1 MPRLAGAFFCPRFAA
16 TFFCT
21 VAAMSGKAP
30 ESCTLGKHQAQW
42 LPDGDSAYAAMS
54 ALIDGA
60 HELVCLESYLVRCTA
75 PAPGAGANVGAGEHA
90 TASAS
95 DDPAARVLAALLRA
109 CARGVQVRVLYDAF
123 GSEGLPADF
132 FAPLLAAGGEVR
144 VFSAARRLR
153 LSCRDH
159 RKLLV
164 CDQRA
169 AIVGGINIAPE
180 YAGDGITHGWRDLA
194 LQIEGPVVAALAA
207 SFAAMYAL
215 APVSAAAISAFRRL
229 VRATAL
235 GGGAVRLLNSGPGW
249 PHGRLRHALRADLQ
263 RAREVHCMAAYFL
276 PPAGIRRALRRVRQR
291 GGAVTLLL
299 GALSDVPVARY
310 AAEHLYARIL
320 ADGAHLFEYQP
331 QVLHAKLLVM
341 DDTVYVGSCNLDR
354 RSLNINYELLLR
366 LDWPQLAAQARELF
380 AGSLAHSR
388 AVPEAEWRAR
398 RHWWERWRS
407 RFAYWLLTRV
417 DPLLARRPLRPLT

>member
-1 MPRLAGAFFCPRFAA
+1 V
-16 TFFCT
+16 T
-21 VAAMSGKAP
+21 VNSP
-30 ESCTLGKHQAQW
+30 LDSTLGEHRARW
-42 LPDGDSAYAAMS
+42 LPDGDAAYAAMS

-60 HELVCLESYLVRCTA
+60 RQRVCLESYLVRSATA
-75 PAPGAGANVGAGEHA
+75 DAGAAP
-90 TASAS
+90 
-95 DDPAARVLAALLRA
+95 DPAGRLLAALLRA
-109 CARGVQVRVLYDAF
+109 RTRGVPVQVLYDAF

-164 CDQRA
+164 CDGRL

-180 YAGDGITHGWRDLA
+180 YAGDGVTRGWCDLA

-215 APVSAAAISAFRRL
+215 APVNAAAIREFRRL
-229 VRATAL
+229 ASGLSAPP
-235 GGGAVRLLNSGPGW
+235 GAVRLLTSGPGW
-249 PHGRLRHALRADLQ
+249 PRGRLRHVLRADLR
-263 RAREVHCMAAYFL
+263 RARDVQCMAAYFL

-291 GGAVTLLL
+291 GGSVTLLL

-310 AAEHLYARIL
+310 ATEHLYARIL
-320 ADGAHLFEYQP
+320 VGGARLFEYQP

-341 DDTVYVGSCNLDR
+341 DDVVYVGSCNLDR

-366 LDWPQLAAQARELF
+366 LEWPELAGQARALF
-380 AGSLAHSR
+380 AAALAHSR
-388 AVPEAEWRAR
+388 VVPADQWRAR

-407 RFAYWLLTRV
+407 RIAYWLLTRV

>member
-1 MPRLAGAFFCPRFAA
+1 
-16 TFFCT
+16 
-21 VAAMSGKAP
+21 MSP
-30 ESCTLGKHQAQW
+30 NPPLDSTLGEHRARW
-42 LPDGDSAYAAMS
+42 LPDGDAAYAAMG

-60 HELVCLESYLVRCTA
+60 HQSVCLESYLVRTAAA
-75 PAPGAGANVGAGEHA
+75 PAGAAP
-90 TASAS
+90 
-95 DDPAARVLAALLRA
+95 DPAGRLLAALLRA
-109 CARGVQVRVLYDAF
+109 RTRGVAVQVLYDAF
-123 GSEGLPADF
+123 GSEGLPAEF

-164 CDQRA
+164 CDGRL
-169 AIVGGINIAPE
+169 AIVGGINIGPE
-180 YAGDGITHGWRDLA
+180 YAGDGVTHGWCDLA

-215 APVSAAAISAFRRL
+215 APVNAAAIGEFRRL
-229 VRATAL
+229 VRGAFSPP
-235 GGGAVRLLNSGPGW
+235 GAVRLLTSGPGW
-249 PHGRLRHALRADLQ
+249 PHGRLHHALRADL
-263 RAREVHCMAAYFL
+263 RHARDVQCMAAYFL
-276 PPAGIRRALRRVRQR
+276 PPAGIRRALRRVRLR
-291 GGAVTLLL
+291 GGTVTLLL

-320 ADGAHLFEYQP
+320 AAGARLFEYQP

-341 DDTVYVGSCNLDR
+341 DNIVYVGSCNLDR

-366 LDWPQLAAQARELF
+366 LDWPTLATQARALI
-380 AGSLAHSR
+380 AASLAHSR
-388 AVPEAEWRAR
+388 LVPAAQWQAR

-407 RFAYWLLTRV
+407 RIAYWLLTRV

>member
-1 MPRLAGAFFCPRFAA
+1 MPRLAGAFFC
-16 TFFCT
+16 T
-21 VAAMSGKAP
+21 VAAVNGTALK
-30 ESCTLGKHQAQW
+30 SCTLGQHQGQW
-42 LPDGDSAYAAMS
+42 LPDGDSAYAAMN

-60 HELVCLESYLVRCTA
+60 RELVCLESYLVRCAA
-75 PAPGAGANVGAGEHA
+75 PNAGVKAHA
-90 TASAS
+90 
-95 DDPAARVLAALLRA
+95 DPAARLLATLLRA
-109 CARGVQVRVLYDAF
+109 CARGVRVRVLYDAF

-132 FAPLLAAGGEVR
+132 FAPLRAAGGEVR

-164 CDQRA
+164 CDDRI

-180 YAGDGITHGWRDLA
+180 YAGDGITRGWRDQA
-194 LQIEGPVVAALAA
+194 LQIEGPVVTALAA

-215 APVSAAAISAFRRL
+215 APVSATAMRTFRHL
-229 VRATAL
+229 VRATAV
-235 GGGAVRLLNSGPGW
+235 GGGAVRLLTSGPGW
-249 PHGRLRHALRADLQ
+249 PHGRLRQALRADLQ
-263 RAREVHCMAAYFL
+263 RAHAVHCMAAYFL

-320 ADGAHLFEYQP
+320 AGGARLFEYQP

-354 RSLNINYELLLR
+354 RSLDINYELLLR
-366 LDWPQLAAQARELF
+366 LEWPELAAQARDLF
-380 AGSLAHSR
+380 AGSLVHSR
-388 AVPEAEWRAR
+388 AVPAAQWRAR

>member
-1 MPRLAGAFFCPRFAA
+1 MAA
-16 TFFCT
+16 
-21 VAAMSGKAP
+21 VSGNTPK
-30 ESCTLGKHQAQW
+30 SCTLGKHQAQW

-60 HELVCLESYLVRCTA
+60 RESVCLESYLVRCAA
-75 PAPGAGANVGAGEHA
+75 PTTGTG
-90 TASAS
+90 ASAS
-95 DDPAARVLAALLRA
+95 ADPAAHLLAALLRA
-109 CARGVQVRVLYDAF
+109 CARGVRVRVLFDAF

-132 FAPLLAAGGEVR
+132 FAPLRSAGGEAR

-164 CDQRA
+164 CDERV

-180 YAGDGITHGWRDLA
+180 YAGDGITRGWRDLA

-215 APVSAAAISAFRRL
+215 APVSTAAISAFRRL
-229 VRATAL
+229 VRATSA
-235 GGGAVRLLNSGPGW
+235 GGGAVRLLTSGPGW
-249 PHGRLRHALRADLQ
+249 PHGRLSHALRADLQ
-263 RAREVHCMAAYFL
+263 RARDVHCMAAYFL

-320 ADGAHLFEYQP
+320 AGGARLFEYQP

-366 LDWPQLAAQARELF
+366 LNWPALAEQARELF

-388 AVPEAEWRAR
+388 AVPATQWCAR